1 MTGSPALIADAA
13 IRVMVNKGLDAL
25 SVRNVAAE
33 AGVAP
38 GTVQYQMGVKG
49 QNVCLG
55 LVFSAVL
62 ARVSADIYGC
72 WAYIGG
78 VSVHSS
84 VWCP

>member
-1 MTGSPALIADAA
+1 MMIRLATLVLAA
-13 IRVMVNKGLDAL
+13 IKDAKSEARERRHRL
-25 SVRNVAAE
+25 PVR
-33 AGVAP
+33 
-38 GTVQYQMGVKG
+38 VKG